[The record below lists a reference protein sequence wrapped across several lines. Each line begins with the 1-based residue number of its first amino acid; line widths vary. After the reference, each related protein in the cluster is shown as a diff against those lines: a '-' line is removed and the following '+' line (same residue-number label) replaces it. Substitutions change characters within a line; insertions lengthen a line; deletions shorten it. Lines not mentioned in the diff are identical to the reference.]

1 MAKERSSYTTGL
13 ILGVLAYL
21 MWGVFPLYFHLLDGV
36 PPVEV
41 VAHRIVWS
49 LAFILIIIVAM
60 KRWHLFIS
68 VFKNRRALALLALAS
83 VLITINWSTYVYAV
97 ESDQVVQASFGY
109 IVTPLVSVGL
119 GVFVLRENL
128 RNAQWVSIAIAV
140 LAVIVLAF
148 SYGGLPWVALTLAF
162 SFGLYG
168 LVKKLAGVDAIES
181 LAVETTL
188 LAPLALIYLGVIA
201 AHGSS
206 AIASGDFSHAMLF
219 VLLGP
224 VTAIPL
230 LAFGGSAIRIP
241 LSTLGPLQFITPGM
255 QFLIGWLVFG
265 EVMNTLRWVGF
276 AIIVVSVAVFMS
288 DSWKHRNDN
297 TQFEADIEELETKNL
312 T

>member
-1 MAKERSSYTTGL
+1 VAKERSSYTTGL

-49 LAFILIIIVAM
+49 LVFILIIIVAM

-68 VFKNRRALALLALAS
+68 VFKNRRALILLAIAS
-83 VLITINWSTYVYAV
+83 IFITINWCTYVYAV
-97 ESDQVVQASFGY
+97 SSDQVVQASFGY
-109 IVTPLVSVGL
+109 IVNPLVSVAL
-119 GVFVLRENL
+119 GVFVLRETL
-128 RNAQWVSIAIAV
+128 RGAQWTAIGIAV
-140 LAVIVLAF
+140 IAVIVLAF
-148 SYGGLPWVALTLAF
+148 SYGGLPWIALTLAF
-162 SFGLYG
+162 SFAMYG
-168 LVKKLAGVDAIES
+168 LAKKVAGIDAIES

-188 LAPLALIYLGVIA
+188 LAPLALLYLSVVT

-206 AIASGDFSHAMLF
+206 AIASGNFSHAILF

-224 VTAIPL
+224 VTALPL
-230 LAFGGSAIRIP
+230 LAFGGSAIRVP
-241 LSTLGPLQFITPGM
+241 LSTLGPLQYITPGM

-265 EVMNTLRWVGF
+265 EVMNVLRWLGF
-276 AIIVVSVAVFMS
+276 AIIGVAVIVFMT
-288 DSWKHRNDN
+288 DSWRHRNDN
-297 TQFEADIEELETKNL
+297 TKLEADIEELETNNL